1 MTMKILMEL
10 QPFVIWAPLIFGLQ
24 YLEGRY
30 PLASI
35 FLILLGF
42 FLNELLKVMEYFILG
57 YCRE

>member
-24 YLEGRY
+24 YLGGRY